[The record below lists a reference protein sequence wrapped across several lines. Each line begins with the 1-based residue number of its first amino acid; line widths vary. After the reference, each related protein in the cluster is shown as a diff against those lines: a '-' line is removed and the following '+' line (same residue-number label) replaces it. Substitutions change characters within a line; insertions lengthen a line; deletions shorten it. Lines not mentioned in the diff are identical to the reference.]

1 MSSPVTV
8 FTATVF
14 PDVARLWHGCV
25 SRAFPA
31 GTKIEIFHDSSEAP
45 LDSTL
50 YPGAAILQRTATR
63 RDHHDAYNDA
73 IRRAQTPYLAI
84 VDSDVF
90 WISPDLWGRVE
101 KLLQSPEV
109 AAVSC
114 ISRSRRQ
121 SHGTYAVV
129 FKPEAY
135 RKVLRDFPDGFYPAA
150 EHIDLDAPLEKS
162 RWFDT
167 GEKMT
172 QAVMDAGYRVEL
184 LHLDRSGELIR
195 FYGVTLTRR
204 GGDNFGEATLA
215 RISGY
220 NNYFWRGYVSNL
232 VLQALHDNIFAEGAR
247 YYFPFRLA
255 PLALYTAGAPKHF
268 RFRLE
273 FIGRMLRG
281 KRKVAQFLRENA
293 PK

>member
-25 SRAFPA
+25 RRAFPA
-31 GTKIEIFHDSSEAP
+31 GTSIEIFHDSSDEP
-45 LDSTL
+45 LDCSL
-50 YPGAAILQRTATR
+50 YPGATILPRTAQR

-73 IRRAQTPYLAI
+73 IVRARTPYLAI
-84 VDSDVF
+84 IDTDVF
-90 WISPDLWGRVE
+90 WIAPDLWSRVE
-101 KLLQSPEV
+101 KLLQPPEV

-114 ISRSRRQ
+114 ISRSRRR

-129 FKPEAY
+129 CKPEAY

-150 EHIDLDAPLEKS
+150 EHIDPEAPLEKS

-167 GEKMT
+167 GDKMT
-172 QAVMDAGYRVEL
+172 QAVMDAGYKVEL
-184 LHLDRSGELIR
+184 LHLDKVGELVR

-204 GGDNFGEATLA
+204 GGDNLGETALA

-232 VLQALHDNIFAEGAR
+232 VLRSLHDNTFPEGAR

-255 PLALYTAGAPKHF
+255 PLALRTAGAPKHF

-273 FIGRMLRG
+273 FIGRVRRG
-281 KRKVAQFLRENA
+281 KRKVEKFLRENA
-293 PK
+293 PQ